1 MTTNKSL
8 DKLYNKYL
16 VLTVSFLQ
24 NKLDEASNSKTELPD
39 EICKLNDKFDQ
50 LHSDVCITKNVINL
64 LRSILV
70 DVERQC

>member
-1 MTTNKSL
+1 MTTKESL

-16 VLTVSFLQ
+16 VLTVLFLQ

>member
-1 MTTNKSL
+1 MTTNESL

-16 VLTVSFLQ
+16 VLTVLFLQ

-50 LHSDVCITKNVINL
+50 LHSDVCITKNVVNL

>member
-1 MTTNKSL
+1 MTTNESL
-8 DKLYNKYL
+8 DKLHNKYL
-16 VLTVSFLQ
+16 VLTVLFLQ

>member
-1 MTTNKSL
+1 MTTNESL

-16 VLTVSFLQ
+16 VLTVLFLQ

>member
-1 MTTNKSL
+1 MTTNESL
-8 DKLYNKYL
+8 DKLYNKDL
-16 VLTVSFLQ
+16 ILTVLFLQ
-24 NKLDEASNSKTELPD
+24 NQLDEARNSKTELPD

-50 LHSDVCITKNVINL
+50 LHSDVCITKNVVNL

>member
-1 MTTNKSL
+1 MTTNESL

-16 VLTVSFLQ
+16 VLTVLFLQ

-39 EICKLNDKFDQ
+39 EICKLNEKFDQ

>member
-1 MTTNKSL
+1 MTTNESL

-16 VLTVSFLQ
+16 VLTVLFLQ
-24 NKLDEASNSKTELPD
+24 NKLDEASSSKTELPD

>member
-1 MTTNKSL
+1 MTTNESL
-8 DKLYNKYL
+8 DKLYTKYL
-16 VLTVSFLQ
+16 VLTVLFLQ
-24 NKLDEASNSKTELPD
+24 NKLNEASNSKTELPD